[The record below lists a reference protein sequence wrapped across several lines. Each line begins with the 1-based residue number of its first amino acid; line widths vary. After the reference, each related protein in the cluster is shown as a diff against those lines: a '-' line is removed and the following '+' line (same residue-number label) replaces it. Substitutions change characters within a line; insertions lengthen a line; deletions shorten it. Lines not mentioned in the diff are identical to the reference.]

1 MDETL
6 RVVEMSRR
14 LAAAL
19 SPGDLDQT
27 LHQVTAAAVEV
38 LPEVSH
44 ASISVRHADGRLET
58 AAPTDPVLLELDR
71 VQYDLHEGPCYDSA
85 VETQHAAAP
94 DLATDPRYPRYAPHA
109 LAEGIRAQAGI
120 RLFDARDSRG
130 AINLYSRDVGA
141 FRDLEVVG
149 QLFVHHAATALEY
162 ARQIDNLT
170 TAMQSRQLVGQ
181 AVGVVMERFGLDEAR
196 AFAFLTR
203 MAAQHEIK
211 VREVARR
218 LLEETADQR

>member
-71 VQYDLHEGPCYDSA
+71 VQYDLHEG
-85 VETQHAAAP
+85 
-94 DLATDPRYPRYAPHA
+94 PRYAPHA